1 MKYHL
6 QTLAETGARWNDFGP
21 YVPCLSQTGAVAF
34 QATLSS
40 GSSGL
45 YLAQGNTVRCLFESG
60 FGHFSHFYSHPDLN
74 QSQVLCFYAALP
86 NRVAGVYLSEG
97 KQLTPLAETG
107 KTFEEIGP
115 LGPTLNENAEVA
127 FRANLKNGQAGI
139 FKASAQH
146 GLSEIA
152 KTGDRF
158 SGFQGLPVI
167 NPSGEVLFRADLNN
181 GAAGLFYWHSGQM
194 IPLILTGERFAE
206 LGAFPAWNAEGQ
218 VVFAATLHS
227 GESGIFRLQTDQ
239 PNQTLKQALSIESGF
254 SHFRGALLNDAGQI
268 IFFATPKGGQ
278 LGLFTGPDPVQDK
291 LIGIGDSWQAA
302 KVTEK
307 VAEKVTEFA
316 LNSVSFNQQGQIA
329 LRLKLSNGQGLILRA
344 DPA

>member
-6 QTLAETGARWNDFGP
+6 QTLAETGARWSDFGP
-21 YVPCLSQTGAVAF
+21 YVPCLSPTGAVAF
-34 QATLSS
+34 QATLPA
-40 GSSGL
+40 GGSGL
-45 YLAQGNTVRCLFESG
+45 YLAQANAVHCLFESDLG
-60 FGHFSHFYSHPDLN
+60 PFSHFYSHPDLN
-74 QSQVLCFYAALP
+74 QSQALCFYAVLP

-115 LGPTLNENAEVA
+115 LGPTLNTHGEVA
-127 FRANLKNGQAGI
+127 FRANLKNGQVGI

-152 KTGDRF
+152 KTGECF

-167 NPSGEVLFRADLNN
+167 KASGEVLFRADLNN
-181 GAAGLFYWHSGQM
+181 GKAGLFYWHGGK
-194 IPLILTGERFAE
+194 ITPLILTGERFSQ
-206 LGAFPAWNAEGQ
+206 LGAFPDWSAEGQ
-218 VVFAATLHS
+218 VVFAAMLHS
-227 GESGIFRLQTDQ
+227 GESGIFRLQADQ
-239 PNQTLKQALSIESGF
+239 PSQTLKQIFSIESGF
-254 SHFRGALLNDAGQI
+254 SHFRGALVNDAGKI

-278 LGLFTGPDPVQDK
+278 LGLFTGPDPVQNK
-291 LIGIGDSWQAA
+291 LLGIGDSWQAA

-307 VAEKVTEFA
+307 VAEKVTEFT
-316 LNSVSFNQQGQIA
+316 LNAVSFNQQGQIA
-329 LRLKLSNGQGLILRA
+329 LRVKLSNGQGLILRA